1 MEEQRAKL
9 LELGLDKQT
18 VENTLKSKNT
28 LASLNKTLSKI
39 GNHKLDKK

>member
-1 MEEQRAKL
+1 MEEQRSKL

-28 LASLNKTLSKI
+28 LASLTKSLSNV
-39 GNHKLDKK
+39 GDAKLDKK